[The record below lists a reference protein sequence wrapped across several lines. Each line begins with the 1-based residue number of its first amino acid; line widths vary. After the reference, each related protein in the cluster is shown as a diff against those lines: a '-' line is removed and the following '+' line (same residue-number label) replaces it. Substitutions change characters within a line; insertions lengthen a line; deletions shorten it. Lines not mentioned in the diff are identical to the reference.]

1 MIMLSKLSFYWISF
15 AVITVGV
22 CSYFIALT
30 IDGVFGKDGFG
41 TIGNMVVLTFGFFG
55 GIIVYERL
63 GYYLT
68 NFQISTFVGVGGALL
83 TFVTL
88 AFLKMMLDKIMH

>member
-1 MIMLSKLSFYWISF
+1 MIMLAKLSFFWLSI
-15 AVITVGV
+15 AVIVVGV
-22 CSYFIALT
+22 LSYFVALT

-41 TIGNMVVLTFGFFG
+41 TIGNMVVLTAGFFG
-55 GIIVYERL
+55 GIIVYEAA

-68 NFQISTFVGVGGALL
+68 NFQVSTYVGVGGALL

-88 AFLKMMLDKIMH
+88 AFFKLILDKIMH